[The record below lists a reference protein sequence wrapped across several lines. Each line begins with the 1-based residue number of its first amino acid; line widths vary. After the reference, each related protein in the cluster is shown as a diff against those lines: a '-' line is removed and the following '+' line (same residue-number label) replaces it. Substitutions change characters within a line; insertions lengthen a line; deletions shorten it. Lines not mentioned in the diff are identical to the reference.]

1 MMKRFLVPSARLV
14 GSLFAI
20 AFALFV
26 ASLLMLKVGNEV
38 VAAFGFL
45 PILFGMI
52 FLFSGLAMFAM
63 RKLNLKYGPPEE

>member
-1 MMKRFLVPSARLV
+1 MMKRFLEPSARLV

-20 AFALFV
+20 ALALFV
-26 ASLLMLKVGNEV
+26 ASLLMLNMGSEV

-52 FLFSGLAMFAM
+52 FLFTALAMFAM
-63 RKLNLKYGPPEE
+63 RKLNLKYGPPED

>member
-1 MMKRFLVPSARLV
+1 MMKRFLEPSARLV

-20 AFALFV
+20 ALALFV
-26 ASLLMLKVGNEV
+26 ASFLMLNMGSEV

-52 FLFSGLAMFAM
+52 FLFTALAMFAM
-63 RKLNLKYGPPEE
+63 RKLNLKYGPPED